1 LTDMIG
7 RCKGAV
13 NNWASAVPLVSS
25 HPLLKGEALLLEAA
39 TGTPYTEAELE
50 AASDRVYLLEIAFNA
65 RQGIRRKDDRFPV
78 KWDLVGSEWA
88 ESEFIK
94 HEAMLDAYY
103 PLRGCDPG
111 TGLPRL
117 DALRELGLD
126 FAAKVLEADPG
137 KETWEGPPLWE
148 LGDYPKGSR
157 RA

>member
-1 LTDMIG
+1 MIG

-39 TGTPYTEAELE
+39 TGIPYTEAELE
-50 AASDRVYLLEIAFNA
+50 AASDRVYLLEMAFNS

-78 KWDLVGSEWA
+78 KWDLVGSKWA
-88 ESEFIK
+88 EEEFTR

-103 PLRGCDPG
+103 PAGVRPRDRDAASESLRG
-111 TGLPRL
+111 
-117 DALRELGLD
+117 LGLG
-126 FAAKVLEADPG
+126 FAAEELETNPG
-137 KETWEGPPLWE
+137 KD
-148 LGDYPKGSR
+148 LGRDLHSWDLEDYPRGSR